1 MEYTW
6 KKNQLCRCLS
16 GLKDAHY
23 ALWSSEKD
31 SVKHNSVCNAVFYA
45 HSKNL
50 ENVFSC
56 TVTDTSVKSDCLQIT
71 SYSVKGE
78 IRPNILM
85 VENKLSFI
93 MLEPWSGLLI
103 FQH

>member
-1 MEYTW
+1 M
-6 KKNQLCRCLS
+6 
-16 GLKDAHY
+16 KD
-23 ALWSSEKD
+23 
-31 SVKHNSVCNAVFYA
+31 NSVYNGVFYA

-56 TVTDTSVKSDCLQIT
+56 MVTDTSVKSDCLQIT

-78 IRPNILM
+78 IRLNILM

-93 MLEPWSGLLI
+93 MLEP
-103 FQH
+103 